1 MKKKTLLGLSFLA
14 AFFGFFG
21 MIPTLSL
28 DLAFAK
34 PPDWA
39 PAHGYRRKH
48 KDKAD
53 RKEDRDDDRDE
64 WKEKIEDQLEERFP
78 GYAVFVRLDD
88 NRDGRISRQEW
99 NEGEDLFDKLDR
111 NNDGTLSRTEYA
123 RAEEERG
130 LIGNFFAKVKEKVA
144 GFFAS
149 LF

>member
-1 MKKKTLLGLSFLA
+1 MKKKALLGFSFLTA
-14 AFFGFFG
+14 LLGFTG
-21 MIPTLSL
+21 IVPTISL

-48 KDKAD
+48 EGDD
-53 RKEDRDDDRDE
+53 RKDYRDDDRED
-64 WKEKIEDQLEERFP
+64 WKQRMENELEERFP
-78 GYAVFVRLDD
+78 GYKVFVRLDE

-99 NEGEDLFDKLDR
+99 NEGNDLFDKLDK
-111 NNDGTLSRTEYA
+111 NNDGYLSRTEYA
-123 RAEEERG
+123 RVEEERG
-130 LIGNFFAKVKEKVA
+130 VLGNLLAKVKEKVV